1 MKMEQKF
8 YTPQGFKALQDEL
21 DHLINVR
28 VEENKKEIS
37 KARAYGDLSENS
49 EYDAAKQEQAIIHAR
64 IDELREMIAN
74 AKVFDESQIDESKVS
89 VGSIVVLF
97 NVERNR
103 EFTYHI
109 VGSYETDPENGKIFI
124 CHADCIDD
132 VHRIEEMIKTRH
144 NNNVDMVVYTGSVIG
159 AHSGPGTIAIF
170 YLAKER

>member
-1 MKMEQKF
+1 MEQKF

-21 DHLINVR
+21 DHLINVK

-74 AKVFDESQIDESKVS
+74 AKVIDESQIDESKIS
-89 VGSIVVLF
+89 VGSIVVLY
-97 NVERNR
+97 NVERAK

-109 VGSYETDPENGKIFI
+109 VGSYETDPKNGKISDSSPVGL
-124 CHADCIDD
+124 AL
-132 VHRIEEMIKTRH
+132 
-144 NNNVDMVVYTGSVIG
+144 IG
-159 AHSGPGTIAIF
+159 AREGDEVTVTGAREQTLSVKKVTR
-170 YLAKER
+170 AKE